1 MDRATFEATYDRFG
15 RVVYGVALR
24 MLGERSA
31 AEDIVQAVFLT
42 LWSRPDAYRE
52 GNVGAWLAR
61 VARNRCL
68 DVLRGRKSRPEAEMP
83 VELVAEGAID
93 EGVFARLDGEQ
104 VRKALAALPDEQ
116 RVPIEMGFFGGVTH
130 AEIAT
135 RVGAPLGTI
144 KTRIRAGLRRLR
156 DQLEGTGA

>member
-15 RVVYGVALR
+15 RVVYGVAYR
-24 MLGERSA
+24 MLGERAA

-52 GNVGAWLAR
+52 GNLGAWLAR

-68 DVLRGRKSRPEAEMP
+68 DVLRSRASRPQAEMP
-83 VELVAEGAID
+83 VELIAEGALD
-93 EGVFARLDGEQ
+93 EGVFARLDGER
-104 VRKALAALPDEQ
+104 VRAALAALPDEQ
-116 RVPIEMGFFGGVTH
+116 RLPIEMGFFGGVTH
-130 AEIAT
+130 AEIAN
-135 RVGAPLGTI
+135 RLGAPLGTI

-156 DQLEGTGA
+156 DRLEGTEA